1 MSSNGVVPQ
10 SELTDAEA
18 RLLTDEINKVAEVAE
33 AQTGLLVRL
42 IGEAHDKRAWL
53 ALGYS
58 SWSRYVDAELYMSR
72 SRAYQIVDQW
82 KVVAELAEVASIP
95 IDDMPLITEREA
107 RRLAP
112 QLPEVGETLA
122 VGVVDVPVEDR
133 PAKVKEVVTK
143 AAAPH
148 SRRESVHQVDNSPA
162 QEMKDCPVC
171 HGVGKVPVDAAP
183 PVAITTPIHRIT
195 DRLDLSKPRPLLPA
209 DRVPLVNKPLTRRE
223 VTPLPKAGAGQ
234 KAKGSR

>member
-1 MSSNGVVPQ
+1 
-10 SELTDAEA
+10 
-18 RLLTDEINKVAEVAE
+18 
-33 AQTGLLVRL
+33 
-42 IGEAHDKRAWL
+42 
-53 ALGYS
+53 
-58 SWSRYVDAELYMSR
+58 MSR